1 MGQRTPPLLSPTY
14 AELKTGRGKDI
25 SIPLLMQILPL
36 HIEKEKSELVDD
48 NPEIHIS
55 SIEK

>member
-1 MGQRTPPLLSPTY
+1 
-14 AELKTGRGKDI
+14 
-25 SIPLLMQILPL
+25 MQILPL

-55 SIEK
+55 SIEKWATLGCLKN